1 MLIQDRLKPRGH
13 VRLEVWR
20 GGSLTLCE
28 SNNLI
33 TNIGRGRFPR
43 IFGGDPTAKRPSQIA
58 IGSGAGLAMPG
69 DTAITDAFIVPFS
82 ALPTYPNTGY
92 GVLFQAT
99 LTEEQANGL
108 SIRELGLM
116 DDDEALLARW
126 VRTGGDL
133 IKASDMRLL
142 IFWLIQF

>member
-58 IGSGAGLAMPG
+58 IGSGAGLASPT
-69 DTAITDAFIVPFS
+69 DTTITDAFIVPFS
-82 ALPTYPNTGY
+82 AAPTYSGF

-99 LTEEQANGL
+99 VLAEQANGQAV
-108 SIRELGLM
+108 REFGLM
-116 DDDEALLARW
+116 DEDEALLARW
-126 VRTGGDL
+126 VRPGGEFV
-133 IKASDMRLL
+133 KADDMRLL
-142 IFWLIQF
+142 IFWKIDF